1 MDATYDEIG
10 RLYRRHR
17 RPDPRLA
24 TQVMAA
30 LGDARRVVNVG
41 AGSGSYEPATT
52 VAAVE
57 PSAVMVAQRPP
68 GSAPVVRAVAERL
81 PFPDRAF
88 DAALAVLTLHHWADK
103 EAGLAELRRVS
114 RRQVV
119 FCADLAVSNAFW
131 LVADYFPEVVAIEEG
146 RDASPGLIAER
157 LGPHARIEV
166 LPVPRGCTDG
176 FQNAYWDRPEAYL
189 DPEVQ
194 ACMSTLAV
202 LPPEVLAR
210 GLGRLRADLESGAW
224 HERHGH
230 LLDRTSIDGGY
241 RLVVAEQ

>member
-1 MDATYDEIG
+1 MEAAYDDIG

-24 TQVMAA
+24 ARITAA

-41 AGSGSYEPATT
+41 AGSGSYEPPTT
-52 VAAVE
+52 VVAVE
-57 PSAVMVAQRPP
+57 PSAVMAAQRPP
-68 GSAPVVRAVAERL
+68 GVAPVVRGVAERL
-81 PFPDRAF
+81 PFRDGAF
-88 DAALAVLTLHHWADK
+88 DAALAVLTAHHWSDK
-103 EAGLAELRRVS
+103 DAGLAELRRVS

-119 FCADLAVSNAFW
+119 FCTDLDVSHAFW
-131 LVADYFPEVVAIEEG
+131 LVTDYLPEIVAIEEA
-146 RDASPGLIAER
+146 RAAPPELIAER
-157 LGPHARIEV
+157 LGPDARIEV

-202 LPPEVLAR
+202 LSPDVLAR
-210 GLGRLRADLESGAW
+210 GLGRLRDDLASGAW

-230 LLDRTSIDGGY
+230 LLDETTIDGGY
-241 RLVVAEQ
+241 RLVVAEH